1 MGSILSGTVIEQQLN
16 DQTLTLFKFLGNYD
30 RNWGS
35 PHEQTTLRRSHGL
48 QLPSRPLSWRGGGT
62 CGAALPAAQRED
74 GDVGAAIPNL
84 QSTHLG
90 KVLFSTIRAL
100 I

>member
-16 DQTLTLFKFLGNYD
+16 DQTLTLVKFLGNYD

-35 PHEQTTLRRSHGL
+35 PHEQTTLCMSRGPR
-48 QLPSRPLSWRGGGT
+48 LPSRPFSWWYPRSR
-62 CGAALPAAQRED
+62 CLPAAQGED

-84 QSTHLG
+84 HSTHLG